1 MSHAPSLA
9 NRPTFWAHCRDLAL
23 QHPLG
28 AFGGVLVSFVVAIGL
43 LAPWLAP
50 LDPDMQLSGMRLA
63 APGEGGLLLGADEL
77 SRDILSRVIYG
88 TRVSL
93 VAGVASVSVGALIGI
108 LLGMISAMFGG
119 KTDAL
124 IMRACDVI
132 LAYPGILLGIVAV
145 AVLGP
150 GLVQVCVA
158 IAFVNI
164 PVFARLMRSAVL
176 KERCLDY
183 VKAALVQGASLPRV
197 LFHHI
202 LPNSIG
208 VVITQISAAAGH
220 AVLLEASL
228 SFLGLGVQAPTASLG
243 SMLSKSRDYLGAAP
257 YYAIAPGLVLFV
269 LVLGLNFFTDALQKS
284 FNPTSKRR

>member
-1 MSHAPSLA
+1 MSQTPSLMGLA
-9 NRPTFWAHCRDLAL
+9 TLRDRAL
-23 QHPLG
+23 DAMAAHPLG
-28 AFGGVLVSFVVAIGL
+28 AFGAALVALVAAIGL
-43 LAPWLAP
+43 FAPWLAP
-50 LDPDMQLSGMRLA
+50 FDPDMQFSGMRLA
-63 APGEGGLLLGADEL
+63 APGTGGHLLGADEL
-77 SRDILSRVIYG
+77 SRDILSRVIHG

-93 VAGVASVSVGALIGI
+93 LAGVASVSAGAAIGI
-108 LLGMISAMFGG
+108 LLGMVSATFGN
-119 KTDAL
+119 KVDAL

-150 GLVQVCVA
+150 GLVQVCIA
-158 IAFVNI
+158 IAFLNI

-176 KERCLDY
+176 KERSLEY
-183 VKAALVQGASLPRV
+183 VKAAQVQGASMGRI
-197 LFHHI
+197 LFYHI
-202 LPNSIG
+202 MPNSIG
-208 VVITQISAAAGH
+208 VVITQISAAVGH

-257 YYAIAPGLVLFV
+257 FYSIAPGLVLFV

-284 FNPTSKRR
+284 LNPTSKQR

>member
-1 MSHAPSLA
+1 MSQVPAVL
-9 NRPTFWAHCRDLAL
+9 NRPALWTRCRDMVQ
-23 QHPLG
+23 QHPFGVL
-28 AFGGVLVSFVVAIGL
+28 GGVLVGLIVLIGV

-50 LDPDMQLSGMRLA
+50 LDPDMQMPGFRLA
-63 APGEGGLLLGADEL
+63 APGEGGLVLGADEL

-93 VAGVASVSVGALIGI
+93 AAGVASVSVGAMIGI
-108 LLGMISAMFGG
+108 LLGMLSGMFGG
-119 KTDAL
+119 KADAL

-176 KERCLDY
+176 KESELDY
-183 VKAALVQGASLPRV
+183 VRAAQVQGASLPRI

-228 SFLGLGVQAPTASLG
+228 SFLGLGVQPPTASLG
-243 SMLSKSRDYLGAAP
+243 SMLSNSRDYLGTAP
-257 YYAIAPGLVLFV
+257 FYAIAPGLVLFV
-269 LVLGLNFFTDALQKS
+269 LVLGLNFFTDALQKG